1 MDLLEEYTPDHE
13 KFSIDEI
20 FLDMTSTIHLF
31 GSPMEVANE
40 IRERIRKE
48 LGFTV
53 NIGISTNKLLA
64 KMASD
69 FEKPDKCHTLFPQE
83 VPDKMWPLRI
93 RELFLWEALPEEDGK
108 PGVTYHRAAGMLQ
121 PGSAQIPPG
130 RKVCGPHP
138 PVCQRH

>member
-1 MDLLEEYTPDHE
+1 MELLEEYTPDHE

-31 GSPMEVANE
+31 GSPLEVANE
-40 IRERIRKE
+40 IRERIRKD

-69 FEKPDKCHTLFPQE
+69 FEKPDKCHTLFPRE
-83 VPDKMWPLRI
+83 VADKMWPLPI
-93 RELFLWEALPEEDGK
+93 RELFFVG
-108 PGVTYHRAAGMLQ
+108 GAAQRKWKTWGCIPSDSWHAATWRCLSPTWARSML
-121 PGSAQIPPG
+121 S
-130 RKVCGPHP
+130 HP
-138 PVCQRH
+138 TVRQWH